1 MKLTSA
7 IPQMFWLICIDIRKQ
22 LHAIQISNKKVL
34 FVALSQQKFHLPF
47 IIYKYLIANV
57 LFRVMKYTNELD
69 CCFIEFAGI
78 HIANRYR
85 IVPISRENNRSFL
98 ELMRSRC
105 SLTVLSFL
113 MKLARLS

>member
-34 FVALSQQKFHLPF
+34 FVVLSQQKFHLPF
-47 IIYKYLIANV
+47 IIYKYVIANV

-69 CCFIEFAGI
+69 CYFIELLEYILQIGI
-78 HIANRYR
+78 GLFPSRGRTIAA
-85 IVPISRENNRSFL
+85 S
-98 ELMRSRC
+98 
-105 SLTVLSFL
+105 
-113 MKLARLS
+113 